1 MFLSIPA
8 VGSVASVA
16 AVAIVDAGHSVA
28 LQHSCRLL
36 RLLVASVVL
45 LCSCN
50 QPTRVAAAARLPI
63 APQQQPGENLPTPM
77 GEAFVVQESTLYGNL
92 PYCVAHAACDLP
104 GQLPDHA
111 APVAGVNAAAAAAA
125 MPLRFCR
132 IRSNTAAVVNFVVY
146 LLRYSLVHLN
156 PLLH

>member
-1 MFLSIPA
+1 M
-8 VGSVASVA
+8 V
-16 AVAIVDAGHSVA
+16 H
-28 LQHSCRLL
+28 
-36 RLLVASVVL
+36 
-45 LCSCN
+45 
-50 QPTRVAAAARLPI
+50 
-63 APQQQPGENLPTPM
+63 
-77 GEAFVVQESTLYGNL
+77 ESTPNSNL

-111 APVAGVNAAAAAAA
+111 APVAAVNAAAAAAA

-132 IRSNTAAVVNFVVY
+132 LRSNTSAFVNFVVY